1 MNGYMVAAL
10 LFVLALAL
18 AVWGA
23 HTGSWRVE
31 DALGPIVPLLFFVS
45 ISIALVTL
53 VVRDDRAHDDRAHCE
68 RLGRLAR
75 THADTVLVAV
85 ESGCLP
91 GEGGR

>member
-53 VVRDDRAHDDRAHCE
+53 VVRDDRAHCE